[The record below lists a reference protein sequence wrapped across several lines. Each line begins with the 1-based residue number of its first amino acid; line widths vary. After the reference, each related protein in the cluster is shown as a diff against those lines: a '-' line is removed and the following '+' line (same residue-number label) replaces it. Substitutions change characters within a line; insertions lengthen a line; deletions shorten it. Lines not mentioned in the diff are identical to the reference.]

1 MTKERISTS
10 LAPEIII
17 EEVSGDLQFRGW
29 DEPEVVLQ
37 AETEDL
43 QVNEQDDV
51 VRLNCKSGLEMRA
64 PSGATV
70 QLGQARGNVR
80 IRLLEDSL
88 KIETVNGSLYLRDVA
103 ERFKS
108 SLK

>member
-51 VRLNCKSGLEMRA
+51 VRYYCS
-64 PSGATV
+64 
-70 QLGQARGNVR
+70 QQ
-80 IRLLEDSL
+80 I
-88 KIETVNGSLYLRDVA
+88 
-103 ERFKS
+103 
-108 SLK
+108 